1 MNRSA
6 TLAALLLASATL
18 AQEAPPVAPNEVGR
32 FKVLTSEDLLQTIR
46 LDTVTGTTWRVCR
59 AERPA
64 PERRWCPVKIQGTLK
79 PGAVGRYQ
87 LAGASADRPASLM
100 LVDSVSGRSW
110 YLCDGPL
117 PEKVTTWC
125 SLGD

>member
-1 MNRSA
+1 MTRSA
-6 TLAALLLASATL
+6 PLAVLLFASAAL
-18 AQEAPPVAPNEVGR
+18 AQDAQPAAANEVGR
-32 FKVLTSEDLLQTIR
+32 FKVLTSEELLQTIR
-46 LDTVTGTTWRVCR
+46 LDTVTGNTWRVCR
-59 AERPA
+59 SEKPA

-79 PGAVGRYQ
+79 PGPVGRYQ
-87 LAGASADRPASLM
+87 LAGVTADKPASIM
-100 LVDSVSGRSW
+100 LLDSASGRSW